1 MIARQAAS
9 FVLVGLAVNA
19 SLYAAYLLLTHTLLD
34 SFAAMTVTY
43 CSGVVMGFLLNRRF
57 TFGFEGERAAAF
69 LRYVGAYLLG
79 YVVNLAGLW
88 LLADRCRIPHEIV
101 QGWMILGIAVLIF
114 LFQKY
119 WVFRIRA
126 SDSSPRLAR
135 PAR

>member
-19 SLYAAYLLLTHTLLD
+19 SLYAAYLLLTHTLVD
-34 SFAAMTVTY
+34 SFAAMTATY

-69 LRYVGAYLLG
+69 LRYVGAYVFG
-79 YVVNLAGLW
+79 YLVNFAGLW
-88 LLADRCRIPHEIV
+88 FLVDRCRIPHEVV
-101 QGWMILGIAVLIF
+101 QGLIILGVSVLLFF
-114 LFQKY
+114 LQKH

-135 PAR
+135 PAQ

>member
-9 FVLVGLAVNA
+9 FVFVGIAVNA
-19 SLYAAYLLLTHTLLD
+19 SLYAAYLLLTHTLLN

-43 CSGVVMGFLLNRRF
+43 CSGVVMGFLLNRRL
-57 TFGFEGERAAAF
+57 TFGFEGESAAAF

-101 QGWMILGIAVLIF
+101 QWMILSIAVLIF
-114 LFQKY
+114 LLQKY
-119 WVFRIRA
+119 WVFKIRA
-126 SDSSPRLAR
+126 SDNSPRLAR
-135 PAR
+135 PAQ

>member
-9 FVLVGLAVNA
+9 FVLVGLSINA

-34 SFAAMTVTY
+34 SSAAMTVTY
-43 CSGVVMGFLLNRRF
+43 CSGVVVGFLLNRRF

-79 YVVNLAGLW
+79 YVFNLAGLW

-101 QGWMILGIAVLIF
+101 QGWMILAVAVLMF
-114 LFQKY
+114 LLQKY

-126 SDSSPRLAR
+126 SESSPRLAR
-135 PAR
+135 AAR